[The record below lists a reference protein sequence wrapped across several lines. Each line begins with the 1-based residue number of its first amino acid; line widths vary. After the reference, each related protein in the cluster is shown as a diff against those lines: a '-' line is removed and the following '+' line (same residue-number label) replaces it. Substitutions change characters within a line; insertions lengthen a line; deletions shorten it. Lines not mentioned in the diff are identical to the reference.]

1 MTVDAGL
8 FDAATADAL
17 LDGVIAVLG
26 HEISTVVAD
35 LRLAENKPDRDPG
48 RRATPPSGISQLF
61 ARHVSRHPDDIA
73 VISGEVGITYGE
85 LSARV
90 DELARELLAVGAG
103 PEKVVA
109 VALDRNADLVAG
121 LLAVLRIG
129 AAYLPLDVDYPSER
143 LEFMIEDAAP
153 VCVLT
158 SIDSAGQLPLT
169 VATSVFVDG
178 EFTNSG
184 VVLPPPPAAGDHLA
198 YMIHTSGSTGRP
210 KGVMVSTGNLAA
222 FADTVLEDCWIRPG
236 DRIVAVTTVS
246 FDIAALEL
254 LCPLAA
260 GATVVIADRS
270 TVRDPDALSAL
281 IIASDATVMQ
291 ATPALWRVV
300 TEHENSVGLAMVRAL
315 VGGEAL
321 PQDLADDLVANA
333 ASVRNVYGPTEA
345 TVWATSSVITTGDR
359 VTIGQPWTDVHVAN
373 PRRRPALRFRKALRA
388 SCIWAV
394 RRWSADT

>member
-1 MTVDAGL
+1 MATFRAPAVAGNPDHERYWVRTLADLPLETDLPYDRPRGEEYRPHTYLRQLRDARFGDEPGFDAVLLAAVAATLNSFGGGRDLAVGLVSEGTDTLIRVDLSGRPRIADVVRRVENAVSEALAHSDVSLDRIADLLGRPTSSLFAARVGHSPGKSVDLEFVRTATELRLTVDAGL

-129 AAYLPLDVDYPSER
+129 AAYLPLDVDYPTER

-153 VCVLT
+153 VCP
-158 SIDSAGQLPLT
+158 DQYRQRR
-169 VATSVFVDG
+169 ATSVDG
-178 EFTNSG
+178 RH
-184 VVLPPPPAAGDHLA
+184 VCLR
-198 YMIHTSGSTGRP
+198 GR
-210 KGVMVSTGNLAA
+210 
-222 FADTVLEDCWIRPG
+222 
-236 DRIVAVTTVS
+236 
-246 FDIAALEL
+246 
-254 LCPLAA
+254 
-260 GATVVIADRS
+260 
-270 TVRDPDALSAL
+270 
-281 IIASDATVMQ
+281 
-291 ATPALWRVV
+291 
-300 TEHENSVGLAMVRAL
+300 
-315 VGGEAL
+315 
-321 PQDLADDLVANA
+321 
-333 ASVRNVYGPTEA
+333 
-345 TVWATSSVITTGDR
+345 
-359 VTIGQPWTDVHVAN
+359 
-373 PRRRPALRFRKALRA
+373 
-388 SCIWAV
+388 
-394 RRWSADT
+394 